1 MAKDNIFLRGI
12 KEKYPKELLEKRLEI
27 EGNVI
32 ACLAKE
38 LILLDDIK
46 LNNSHFISRDGRF
59 YFGLINDMYTKGFS
73 SLDEVTILSNSNDAV
88 LEQFEARGGYESLN
102 NMIDVVN
109 IDNFEIYLDQL
120 YRENLI
126 CSLYNDGFNLFKE
139 ITVKDKSVIPI
150 KLLRKLTSSQVIDFY
165 DTLISGYDAGQSA
178 EVMEEE
184 DIDFQDNWVNELEEG
199 EDLGVPYDICGIDIN
214 GNEINGFQYLSNQ
227 TLGLHRGHL
236 MMLAGFSSVGKSTIF
251 VTLIMALL
259 YRGEKIIVIS
269 NEEKIQKM
277 KIKIM
282 MWILARYNRYFSL
295 TKSKLASGTLTA
307 EDKKEIKKAQKY
319 WNDNYKGKLRF
330 VSINTNDISLIKK
343 KIRDAHLKSGFTG
356 FLLDTFKLSDDSF
369 TGERQDLS
377 LVKDSRELHNLA
389 MKYNLIGMC
398 SCQCGER
405 FKGTLTLTANVLAGS
420 KQTKEILQQL
430 FMCRTLYNEEEL
442 NPKSKYYC
450 QPFRRKKVGDKWI
463 TEPYEVDPSGVYVV
477 LTVEKNRDG
486 IDTPSNGI
494 SYLLKFDGQWSTFK
508 EVAQIKC
515 KHGIIQG

>member
-1 MAKDNIFLRGI
+1 MAKDDVFLRGI
-12 KEKYPKELLEKRLEI
+12 KDRYPEELLKGRMEI
-27 EGNVI
+27 EGNLI

-38 LILLDDIK
+38 LTLIDDAK
-46 LNNSHFISRDGRF
+46 LKNSNFISKDGKF
-59 YFGLINDMYTKGFS
+59 YFGLINDMRKKGFNYI
-73 SLDEVTILSNSNDAV
+73 DEVTILSNSSESV
-88 LEQFEARGGYESLN
+88 IEQFEARGGYEALS
-102 NMIDVVN
+102 NMMDVVSLS
-109 IDNFEIYLDQL
+109 NFDIFLDQL
-120 YRENLI
+120 YRENLL
-126 CSLYNDGFNLFKE
+126 CSLYDDGFNLFKE
-139 ITVKDKSVIPI
+139 IKVKDKNVVPI
-150 KLLRKLTSSQVIDFY
+150 KLLRKLTSAQVIDFY
-165 DTLISGYDAGQSA
+165 DTIVSGYDAGQSS

-184 DIDFQDNWVNELEEG
+184 DIDFDDSWVEELEEG
-199 EDLGVPYDICGIDIN
+199 GDLGVPYDICGTDIY
-214 GNEINGFQYLSNQ
+214 GNDINGFQYLSNQ
-227 TLGLHRGHL
+227 TLGLHKGHL

-259 YRGEKIIVIS
+259 YRGEKIVVIS

-277 KIKIM
+277 KVKLM
-282 MWILARYNRYFSL
+282 MWMLARYCRYFKL
-295 TKSKLASGTLTA
+295 TKSKLASGNLTE

-319 WNDNYKGKLRF
+319 WNDNYKGMLKF
-330 VSINTNDISLIKK
+330 ISINTNDISLIKK
-343 KIRDAHLKSGFTG
+343 KIRDAHLKYGFTG

-369 TGERQDLS
+369 GGERQDLS
-377 LVKDSRELHNLA
+377 LVRDSRELHNLA

-430 FMCRTLYNEEEL
+430 FMCRSLYNEEEL

-450 QPFRRKKVGDKWI
+450 QPFRMKKVNDKWES
-463 TEPYEVDPSGVYVV
+463 EPYEPDPDGVYVV

-486 IDTPSNGI
+486 IDTPSNGV